1 MHTPVEAETES
12 EFIHPVLVNN
22 LGWHRLPQ
30 QVPGHRRRDIADELL
45 FATEEAK
52 TAAAASHR

>member
-30 QVPGHRRRDIADELL
+30 QVPGHRRRHIADELL
-45 FATEEAK
+45 LPPK
-52 TAAAASHR
+52 R